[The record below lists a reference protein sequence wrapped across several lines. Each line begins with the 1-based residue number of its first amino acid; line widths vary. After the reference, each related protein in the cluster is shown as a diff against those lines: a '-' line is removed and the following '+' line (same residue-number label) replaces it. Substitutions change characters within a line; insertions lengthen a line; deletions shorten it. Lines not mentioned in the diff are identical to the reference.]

1 MEQTET
7 MAAIIVAHYGGRRG
21 ALPGTGRRMSSVPG
35 VVSGIYLCSSA
46 AGRPVAVDEALAVP
60 GRGLEGDRYFLGC
73 GTWSYERRLWSELT
87 LLESEALEASGLC
100 IEAGEARRNLVT
112 AGIELDSLIG
122 GRFRIGGVEAFG
134 ERTCDPCQHLDR
146 LTGQG
151 ARAALAGRGGL
162 RARIL
167 TRGVLRVGDAV
178 LARSE
183 GVAIGELA
191 RTRRL

>member
-1 MEQTET
+1 
-7 MAAIIVAHYGGRRG
+7 
-21 ALPGTGRRMSSVPG
+21 MSSVPG

-183 GVAIGELA
+183 GVAIGELP